1 MEFKVKGTSY
11 DNDDGKNR
19 QKVIQEVIN
28 TYIDNEQIDKDELY
42 DGNTNKDIEEYGFSV
57 SIYEGIDFP
66 AKLKKSKFNNED
78 CIEVYLIDYYKK
90 QNKIGYIPKEL
101 VHIVWDS
108 VNENEE
114 IPVEIVGGKYK
125 EYDILEDKVVINDTE
140 LYGVRINYITD
151 EEKAERERV
160 EKETKQRQVE
170 LEKEN
175 KVKQKKDIIIE
186 LIICILLGVIGGH
199 KFYKG
204 NIKMGVLYLFTG
216 GLLGIGW
223 IIDIIKLINNLI
235 KIEAL

>member
-11 DNDDGKNR
+11 DNEDGKNR
-19 QKVIQEVIN
+19 QKIIQDVIN

-42 DGNTNKDIEEYGFSV
+42 DGNTNKDIKDYGFSV

-66 AKLKKSKFNNED
+66 AKLKKSKYKNED

-90 QNKIGYIPKEL
+90 ENKIGYIPKEL
-101 VHIVWDS
+101 VQTILND

-114 IPVEIVGGKYK
+114 IPVEIIGGKYK
-125 EYDILEDKVVINDTE
+125 EYDVFEDKVTTEDTGI
-140 LYGVRINYITD
+140 YGVKINYITS
-151 EEKAERERV
+151 EEKIEIENR
-160 EKETKQRQVE
+160 EKEEKQKQIK

-175 KVKQKKDIIIE
+175 KEKQKKDIIIQ

>member
-11 DNDDGKNR
+11 DNEDGQNR
-19 QKVIQEVIN
+19 QKVIQDVIN
-28 TYIDNEQIDKDELY
+28 TYIENEQIDKDELY
-42 DGNTNKDIEEYGFSV
+42 DGNTIKDIKEYDISV
-57 SIYEGIDFP
+57 SIYEGIYFP

-90 QNKIGYIPKEL
+90 ENKIGYIPKDL
-101 VHIVWDS
+101 VQTIIND

-125 EYDILEDKVVINDTE
+125 EYDILEDKVVINDTG
-140 LYGVRINYITD
+140 LYGVKINYITD
-151 EEKAERERV
+151 EEKAKKEMV
-160 EKETKQRQVE
+160 EKEAKQKQIE

-175 KVKQKKDIIIE
+175 KEKQKKDIIIE
-186 LIICILLGVIGGH
+186 LIICIFLGVIGGH

-204 NIKMGVLYLFTG
+204 NIKIGMLYLFTG

-223 IIDIIKLINNLI
+223 IIDIIKSINNLI